1 MIDFIKNKP
10 VGFNMDEIKF
20 KESDCPLDLDKHPY
34 NKKIPKKYRA
44 ASESNRVYHEDLPNE
59 IMDYLTWG
67 FMQNY
72 LIQIIGKLK

>member
-34 NKKIPKKYRA
+34 NKKIPKFGCKCA
-44 ASESNRVYHEDLPNE
+44 HL
-59 IMDYLTWG
+59 
-67 FMQNY
+67 
-72 LIQIIGKLK
+72 